1 MANVNMIIIATILLC
16 MFSQSLQ
23 LPSAS
28 QDDISSLQEKLQEE
42 RAKREDLE
50 NGLEKMTSIVYELL
64 KSVNKLTKEYVSKE
78 DIELIK
84 KGLSQNEEKLKEIAG
99 KQNNANVFDNKLSN
113 VYETIRDSKESVT
126 AVVEDALDTMN
137 KKFEDLK
144 TNMMEKLESKVKR
157 SNDVGKF
164 VSEESFEAVARDVEK
179 LKKLPETLTSQID
192 QSYSKLS
199 KGTSKSTITRDEFA
213 RFQLSVARDTSQL
226 RFNEGQWVNI
236 QQRGQYDNPKD
247 YFARNMKEY
256 INGFGDPSAEFW
268 LGLDKLASLTKGGAE
283 LRIELETFEGASV
296 FATYSNF
303 EVRGEKY
310 KIYVSGY
317 QGNAGDP
324 LRIDNGMG
332 FSTKDNDNDRWSGS
346 CSDTRGSGGWWFNGC
361 GLANLNGE
369 NLGINKK
376 SYNGILWYFYAKDNR
391 SFKSSVMKIRKK

>member
-1 MANVNMIIIATILLC
+1 
-16 MFSQSLQ
+16 
-23 LPSAS
+23 
-28 QDDISSLQEKLQEE
+28 
-42 RAKREDLE
+42 
-50 NGLEKMTSIVYELL
+50 
-64 KSVNKLTKEYVSKE
+64 
-78 DIELIK
+78 
-84 KGLSQNEEKLKEIAG
+84 
-99 KQNNANVFDNKLSN
+99 
-113 VYETIRDSKESVT
+113 
-126 AVVEDALDTMN
+126 
-137 KKFEDLK
+137 
-144 TNMMEKLESKVKR
+144 MMEKLESKVKR
-157 SNDVGKF
+157 SNDFGKF
-164 VSEESFEAVARDVEK
+164 VSEESFEVVARDVEK

-236 QQRGQYDNPKD
+236 QQRGQYNNPKD

-256 INGFGDPSAEFW
+256 INGFGDPSTEFW

-346 CSDTRGSGGWWFNGC
+346 CSDTRGNGGWWFNGC